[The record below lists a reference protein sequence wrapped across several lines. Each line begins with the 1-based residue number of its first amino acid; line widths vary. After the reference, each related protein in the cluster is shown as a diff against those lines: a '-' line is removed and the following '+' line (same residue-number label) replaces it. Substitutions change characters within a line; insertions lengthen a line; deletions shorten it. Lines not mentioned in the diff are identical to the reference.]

1 MCIHIDKSDYC
12 LDGWWEVPM
21 DRLDRFYIDGDWV
34 APFGTETIAVVD
46 PATECVV
53 AEVAAGSAADADRAV
68 AAARAAV
75 AAFAAWSPLRRLQA
89 LQRLRQGLAARR
101 DDLARAISM
110 EMGAPLAFAQEAQVG
125 SGLAHLDATIAA
137 LPEIE
142 FEVRRGALR
151 IRREPIGVA
160 ALITP
165 WNWPLNQ
172 IVCKVA
178 PAIAAGVAMVLKPS
192 EVAPLSAL
200 LFAEIVAGIG
210 LPAGAFNL
218 VNGTGAA
225 VGQALAAHPEVDMV
239 SFTGSTRAG
248 IAVAATAAASV
259 KRVHQ
264 ELGGK
269 SPFLVLDDA
278 PFAAAVERCARAC
291 FANSGQSCDAPTR
304 LYVPRR
310 RHDEALEIAA
320 RIAAETEPGLGP
332 LAYGAQ
338 FAKVQEL
345 IEAGIG
351 EGALLA
357 AGGPGRPAGRSRGFY
372 ARPTVFGRVENR
384 MTIAREEIFGPVL
397 SVLAHDGPDDAV
409 AKANDSPFGLAGYV
423 HGGDLRVA
431 SEVADRVRAGI
442 VYVNDA
448 PWVPAAPFGGYKRS
462 GNGRE
467 HAGYGIREYL
477 ETKAIVL
484 PA

>member
-1 MCIHIDKSDYC
+1 MNH
-12 LDGWWEVPM
+12 
-21 DRLDRFYIDGDWV
+21 LDRFYIDDHWV
-34 APFGTETIAVVD
+34 APLGSGTVAVVD
-46 PATECVV
+46 PATELLV
-53 AEVAAGSAADADRAV
+53 AEVAAGSAEDAARAV

-75 AAFAAWSPLRRLQA
+75 DAFAAWSPLRRLQA
-89 LQRLRQGLAARR
+89 LARLRQALHARR
-101 DDLARAISM
+101 DDLARAIST
-110 EMGAPLAFAQEAQVG
+110 EMGAPLDFAREAQVG
-125 SGLAHLDATIAA
+125 SGLAHLDATIDA
-137 LPEIE
+137 LPEIA

-178 PAIAAGVAMVLKPS
+178 PAIAAGVPMVLKPS
-192 EVAPLSAL
+192 EVAPLSGL
-200 LFAEIVAGIG
+200 VFAEIVAGIG

-218 VNGTGAA
+218 VNGTGAE
-225 VGQALAAHPEVDMV
+225 VGHALAAHPDVDMV

-248 IAVAATAAASV
+248 IAVATAAAGTV

-269 SPFLVLDDA
+269 SPFIVLEDA
-278 PFAAAVERCARAC
+278 PFTVAVERCARAC

-304 LYVPRR
+304 LYVPRG
-310 RHDEALEIAA
+310 RHDEALAIAA
-320 RIAAETEPGLGP
+320 RIAAEVESGLGP

-338 FAKVQEL
+338 FAKVRQL
-345 IEAGIG
+345 IETGVA
-351 EGALLA
+351 EGAVLA
-357 AGGPGRPAGRSRGFY
+357 AGGPGRPAGRARGFY
-372 ARPTVFGRVENR
+372 VRPTVFGQVDNR

-397 SVLAHDGPDDAV
+397 SVLVHDGPDDAV
-409 AKANDSPFGLAGYV
+409 AKANDSSFGLAGYV
-423 HGGDLRVA
+423 YGGDLSA
-431 SEVADRVRAGI
+431 ANAIADHLRAGI

-467 HAGYGIREYL
+467 HAGYGIGEYL
-477 ETKAIVL
+477 ETKAVVL

>member
-1 MCIHIDKSDYC
+1 
-12 LDGWWEVPM
+12 M

-110 EMGAPLAFAQEAQVG
+110 EMGAPLAFALEAQVG

-192 EVAPLSAL
+192 EVAPLSGV
-200 LFAEIVAGIG
+200 LFAEIVAGVG

-218 VNGTGAA
+218 AA
-225 VGQALAAHPEVDMV
+225 AEAAH
-239 SFTGSTRAG
+239 
-248 IAVAATAAASV
+248 
-259 KRVHQ
+259 
-264 ELGGK
+264 
-269 SPFLVLDDA
+269 
-278 PFAAAVERCARAC
+278 
-291 FANSGQSCDAPTR
+291 N
-304 LYVPRR
+304 
-310 RHDEALEIAA
+310 
-320 RIAAETEPGLGP
+320 
-332 LAYGAQ
+332 
-338 FAKVQEL
+338 
-345 IEAGIG
+345 
-351 EGALLA
+351 
-357 AGGPGRPAGRSRGFY
+357 
-372 ARPTVFGRVENR
+372 
-384 MTIAREEIFGPVL
+384 
-397 SVLAHDGPDDAV
+397 SVLAATI
-409 AKANDSPFGLAGYV
+409 AMV
-423 HGGDLRVA
+423 HGQSRRFWYAQTAASGTFTEGSEIHAAKLRAIAAGDEA
-431 SEVADRVRAGI
+431 AAAEAADGLL
-442 VYVNDA
+442 D
-448 PWVPAAPFGGYKRS
+448 
-462 GNGRE
+462 
-467 HAGYGIREYL
+467 YL
-477 ETKAIVL
+477 ERLTRGAL
-484 PA
+484 DRLGPRG